1 MARVLII
8 EQSAAV
14 RELIATIVAGLG
26 HEPLPL
32 DPETATEVPSA
43 DLVLVESALPRARQ
57 LVARFRAGSPGVPV
71 VAVTSDP
78 EGLASLTELGPVLRL
93 AKPFPLDDL
102 RKAITHALGGTGSIG

>member
-32 DPETATEVPSA
+32 DPETATEVPDA
-43 DLVLVESALPRARQ
+43 DLVLVAPELPRARR
-57 LVARFRAGSPGVPV
+57 LVALIRARSPGVPV
-71 VAVTSDP
+71 VAVTSGP
-78 EGLASLTELGPVLRL
+78 EELTSLTELGPVLPL
-93 AKPFPLDDL
+93 AKPFGLDDL
-102 RKAITHALGGTGSIG
+102 RKAIAHALGGTGDLV